1 MSIHEPFAEELIL
14 GVPLPAA
21 PAITLTDGLAAQ
33 YQAITG
39 DALRVPLSAPLSH
52 QVTGAGV
59 LANPALVLQVAIG
72 QSTVA
77 TRRVI
82 ANLFYRHVRILRQ
95 VPVGT
100 TLETTVTPK
109 AARLARPNAAGDR
122 AKVLLSMTTRDEAGN
137 IIADFERLAL
147 IPVRHRLAL
156 TEAGETGAAEQ
167 TLDLGEYIQLAPAD
181 WNLAGLPT
189 TVLPPAGTEVQDPLR
204 EPVTE
209 AQSLVRITQNLAAAH
224 RDTGRGQQGRRL
236 VYGGH
241 TVGLAQAALSRIDP
255 SIATVLGWHSCDH
268 LAPVFEEDLL
278 SFTTVL
284 EDSLPHKDGS
294 IAAYRI
300 TATAHR
306 PGAEPVDVL
315 SWVPVV
321 WTAAETKSEGKP

>member
-1 MSIHEPFAEELIL
+1 MSIHEPFAEELTL
-14 GVPLPAA
+14 GEPLPTA
-21 PAITLTDGLAAQ
+21 PAITITEGLAGQ

-39 DALRVPLSAPLSH
+39 DALRLPLSAPLSR
-52 QVTGAGV
+52 QVTGAGP
-59 LANPALVLQVAIG
+59 LANPALVLQIAIG

-95 VPVGT
+95 VPIGT
-100 TLETTVTPK
+100 TLETTVIPK
-109 AARLARPNAAGDR
+109 AAKPARPNANGER

-147 IPVRHRLAL
+147 IPVNHRLAL
-156 TEAGETGAAEQ
+156 TEAGEPGTAEDR
-167 TLDLGEYIQLAPAD
+167 LDLGEYIQLAPGE
-181 WNLAGLPT
+181 WNLAGLPAGP
-189 TVLPPAGTEVQDPLR
+189 LPPAGKLVQDPLR

-209 AQSLVRITQNLAAAH
+209 AQTLVRITQNLAAAH
-224 RDTGRGQQGRRL
+224 RDAARGQQNRRL

-255 SIATVLGWHSCDH
+255 GIATVLGWHSCDH

-278 SFTTVL
+278 SFSAVL
-284 EDSLPHKDGS
+284 EDSLPHKEGS

-306 PGAEPVDVL
+306 PGTEPVDVL

-321 WTAAETKSEGKP
+321 WTAAQTTPEGKP

>member
-1 MSIHEPFAEELIL
+1 MSIHEPFAEELTL
-14 GVPLPAA
+14 GVPLPTA
-21 PAITLTDGLAAQ
+21 PAITITDGLAAQ

-39 DALRVPLSAPLSH
+39 DAMRLPLSLPLS
-52 QVTGAGV
+52 QQATGAGL
-59 LANPALVLQVAIG
+59 LANPALVLQIAIG

-95 VPVGT
+95 VPIGT

-109 AARLARPNAAGDR
+109 AAKLARPNANGER

-147 IPVRHRLAL
+147 IPVNYRMAL
-156 TEAGETGAAEQ
+156 TEAGETGTAEER
-167 TLDLGEYIQLAPAD
+167 LDLAEYIQLAPAD
-181 WNLAGLPT
+181 WNLTGLPAA
-189 TVLPPAGTEVQDPLR
+189 VLPPAGTQVQDSLR

-209 AQSLVRITQNLAAAH
+209 AQTLVRITQNLAAAH
-224 RDTGRGQQGRRL
+224 RDVARGQQNRRL

-241 TVGLAQAALSRIDP
+241 TLGLAQAALSRIDP

-278 SFTTVL
+278 SFSAVL
-284 EDSLPHKDGS
+284 EDSLPHKEGS

-306 PGAEPVDVL
+306 PDSEPVDVL

-321 WTAAETKSEGKP
+321 WTAAQTNSEGKP